1 MKIFNSKKRL
11 VLLSL
16 AAAATVGVTAVA
28 AGAVGPGLSLRGHG
42 TLCLVPEAARA
53 LEARQVKL
61 EAIAPATAAGNC
73 VTLPGA
79 GTLQPDLTGGE
90 IPLEGG
96 LRFSDAGHRLDV
108 THVHLHPGARYA
120 SADVAKDGAPA
131 SNIDLYRF
139 ELSLRTVSVGLRTVD
154 TTPIPVNI
162 TAPAAAAFTDAFGA
176 SPAAAGAPLFTF
188 EGHGEITNPIGSFPK
203 P

>member
-1 MKIFNSKKRL
+1 M
-11 VLLSL
+11 
-16 AAAATVGVTAVA
+16 
-28 AGAVGPGLSLRGHG
+28 VGPSS
-42 TLCLVPEAARA
+42 
-53 LEARQVKL
+53 
-61 EAIAPATAAGNC
+61 I
-73 VTLPGA
+73 PGA

-120 SADVAKDGAPA
+120 GADVAKDGALA

-139 ELSLRTVSVGLRTVD
+139 ELSLKTGSVGLRTVD

-162 TAPAAAAFTDAFGA
+162 AAPAAEAFTNAFGA
-176 SPAAAGAPLFTF
+176 CPAAAGAPLFTF
-188 EGHGEITNPIGSFPK
+188 EGHGEITNPIGSFPT